1 MKRHIIFLVAWL
13 CIGVQAFAQE
23 VKTIEVTGKV
33 VDANKEPLIGVN
45 VTVENVPGLGA
56 ITDING
62 LYKIKTEPYVRLIFS
77 YVGFQSQRILVKE
90 QTIVNVTMKEAEES
104 VLEEIVVTGTGAQ
117 RKISVTGAIT
127 SVDVDDLNHNSSSSL
142 ANALAGNV
150 AGLFAQQTSGQ
161 PGSNESEF
169 WIRGISTFGASNA
182 ALVLVDGFERS
193 LNEISVEDIESFQVL
208 KDASETAIYGSRGA
222 NGVILITTRR
232 GKAGKINVNA
242 KVETTYNTRTFTP
255 EYVDGY
261 TYATLLNEARITRN
275 ESPMYTDDELFNL
288 QHGLD
293 PDLLPNVDWKDVVL
307 KDGAMSYRASLSLNG
322 GGTNARY
329 YVSASYVEEQGMY
342 KNADVL
348 KQDYNANA
356 NLRRWNYRMNTDID
370 ITKTTLLKVGIS
382 GSLRFQ
388 NDAGKGSY
396 VIWNSLTGYTPIATP
411 VMFSNGRIP
420 AVPDWVNDSR
430 DNPWVAATQ
439 TGFRQNWQNKLQTNL
454 TLEQDLGFVT
464 KGLKFIGRFG
474 FDTYN
479 YNYINKRRDP
489 ERWSAERYRDSDGNI
504 VFHRMNEEQKL
515 SQSSG
520 GSGDRSEY
528 FEVVLNYS
536 RGFKNHHVG
545 ATLKYNQ
552 ESKLQTYNIG
562 SDLKNSIP
570 RRYQGW
576 AGRVAYDWKYRY
588 FINFN
593 FGYTGSENFDKE
605 NRFGFFPAVSGAW
618 NVAEEP
624 FVKKHFPWINMF
636 KIRYSWGKA
645 GSSNTGDRFPYMYTI
660 GNTTG
665 YHWADY
671 GSTNNYSGKT
681 YTVMASPNIGWEV
694 ANKQD
699 LGVDLSLFKDRF
711 QVTVDYFHERRS
723 GIMMRRDNIPL
734 TVGLFDVK
742 TSKANVGKVLSTGF
756 DGNFAYRQRIGKVR
770 VTMRGNFT
778 FSRNEIEAYDEAYTE
793 YQRDPVD
800 LRGLIAEGYNVICL
814 RTFSKIYGLA
824 GLRIGYSY
832 SSEEIAGYINRVR
845 EPFNVNSLAQV
856 AALAA
861 LDDDDFVRLSRDVN
875 DVYFAIKVTR
885 HYEGFRRASESSFGQ
900 LLGDQFFT
908 TVDSD
913 NYYNDYSD
921 TAVLPTLTGKDF
933 DYYDVPTMGGYVA
946 FVKQEV
952 LDELAAGGVREV
964 VVDINVNDG
973 YFAGN
978 TQLIGV
984 AASGFGGLKL
994 KELRVTL
1001 YQDVDETK
1009 PFYVFESDTFESSTG
1024 LAIDDIE
1031 LTSAGRYES
1040 DVQVVAN
1047 RFPVVLNPT
1056 ESGEEVAA

>member
-1 MKRHIIFLVAWL
+1 MRKHIIFLAALL
-13 CIGVQAFAQE
+13 CIGMQALAQE
-23 VKTIEVTGKV
+23 VETIEVTGKV
-33 VDANKEPLIGVN
+33 VDANKEPLVGVN

-56 ITDING
+56 ITDMNG
-62 LYKIKTEPYVRLIFS
+62 LYKITTEPYVRLIFS
-77 YVGFQSQRILVKE
+77 YVGFQTQRILVKE
-90 QTIVNVTMKEAEES
+90 QTIVNVTMKESEES
-104 VLEEIVVTGTGAQ
+104 VLDEIVVTGTGAQ

-150 AGLFAQQTSGQ
+150 AGVFAQQTSGQ

-193 LNEISVEDIESFQVL
+193 LNEINVEDIESFQVL

-232 GKAGKINVNA
+232 GKTGKISIRA
-242 KVETTYNTRTFTP
+242 KLETTYNTRTFTP

-261 TYATLLNEARITRN
+261 TYATLLNEARVTRN

-370 ITKTTLLKVGIS
+370 ITKTTLLRVGIS

-396 VIWNSLTGYTPIATP
+396 VIWNSLTGYTPIASP
-411 VMFSNGRIP
+411 IMFSNGRIP

-479 YNYINKRRDP
+479 NNYINKRREP

-515 SQSSG
+515 TQSSG

-528 FEVVLNYS
+528 LELVLNYS
-536 RGFKNHHVG
+536 RGFKDHHVG

-593 FGYTGSENFDKE
+593 FGYTGSENFDKD
-605 NRFGFFPAVSGAW
+605 NRYGFFPAVSGAW

-624 FVKKHFPWINMF
+624 FVKKHFPWLNMF

-660 GNTTG
+660 GDTTG

-699 LGVDLSLFKDRF
+699 LGVDLSLFKDKF

-723 GIMMRRDNIPL
+723 GIMMKRENIPL
-734 TVGLFDVK
+734 TAGLFDVK

-756 DGNFAYRQRIGKVR
+756 DGNFAYRQRIGKVH

-778 FSRNEIEAYDEAYTE
+778 FSRNEIEEYDEAYTDYPYKRSYGYQVDQRRGYIALGLFKDWDDVRNSPTQNFGDRNVMPGDIKYKDVNGDGTINDDDKVPLDHTSRPGFIYGVGLSVNWKGLDVNVHFQGAERVSTMVSGGIAHAFSRGSWGNILKDLITDDRWISQEISGTPATENPNASYPRLE
-793 YQRDPVD
+793 YSNVNGNNRQQSTYWLRDNSY
-800 LRGLIAEGYNVICL
+800 LRLKTVEIGYTIPKHLTRKIHFNNIRIFFRGNNL
-814 RTFSKIYGLA
+814 MTFSKFKLWDPEM
-824 GLRIGYSY
+824 S
-832 SSEEIAGYINRVR
+832 
-845 EPFNVNSLAQV
+845 NS
-856 AALAA
+856 
-861 LDDDDFVRLSRDVN
+861 D
-875 DVYFAIKVTR
+875 
-885 HYEGFRRASESSFGQ
+885 G
-900 LLGDQFFT
+900 
-908 TVDSD
+908 
-913 NYYNDYSD
+913 
-921 TAVLPTLTGKDF
+921 TAYPISKSIT
-933 DYYDVPTMGGYVA
+933 
-946 FVKQEV
+946 
-952 LDELAAGGVREV
+952 
-964 VVDINVNDG
+964 
-973 YFAGN
+973 
-978 TQLIGV
+978 
-984 AASGFGGLKL
+984 GGLS
-994 KELRVTL
+994 VN
-1001 YQDVDETK
+1001 
-1009 PFYVFESDTFESSTG
+1009 
-1024 LAIDDIE
+1024 I
-1031 LTSAGRYES
+1031 
-1040 DVQVVAN
+1040 
-1047 RFPVVLNPT
+1047 
-1056 ESGEEVAA
+1056 